1 MPRRARA
8 RHAIDLHMH
17 STWSDGTL
25 TPEQLVAAAAKRGV
39 RTIALTDHD
48 TTDGV
53 AEARAAGRERGVGV
67 ITGIEIS
74 AWLPDPAPRGREVHI
89 LGWFVDADHPQ
100 LAATTRRQSTAR
112 VRRAEAICARLTALG
127 APLDPAPIIDA
138 AHGNVGRPHIARALV
153 AAGHAPT
160 VALAFDRYLG
170 NSAPA
175 YVALERL
182 DADAAIDLVH
192 AAGGVTALAHPGVD
206 DLTDALPALAAAGLD
221 ALEVDHPAHS
231 RATRDRLRGLAAR
244 HDLIVTGGSDFHRP
258 DGPVGLGH
266 HGVTE
271 HTLAA
276 LLDRR
281 PATRPS

>member
-25 TPEQLVAAAAKRGV
+25 TPQQLVAAAAKRGV

-53 AEARAAGRERGVGV
+53 ADARLAGEDVGVSV

-89 LGWFVDADHPQ
+89 LGWFVDPTHPE
-100 LAATTRRQSTAR
+100 LAATTRRQATAR
-112 VRRAEAICARLTALG
+112 LRRAEAICARLTDLG
-127 APLDPAPIIDA
+127 VPLDPAPIIDA

-153 AAGHAPT
+153 AAGHVPT
-160 VALAFDRYLG
+160 VSLAFDRYIG
-170 NSAPA
+170 NSGPA
-175 YVALERL
+175 YVALERIHAH
-182 DADAAIDLVH
+182 DAIALVH
-192 AAGGVTALAHPGVD
+192 AAGGVAAIAHPGVD
-206 DLTDALPALAAAGLD
+206 GLTDAIPDLAAAGLD
-221 ALEVDHPAHS
+221 AVEVDHPAHN

-244 HDLIVTGGSDFHRP
+244 HDLVPTGGSDFHRP
-258 DGPVGLGH
+258 EGPIGLGH
-266 HGVTE
+266 HGVSDRV
-271 HTLAA
+271 LAT

-281 PATRPS
+281 PAAPAP